1 MKITFKK
8 TLLTFAAVAAILM
21 SCDSS
26 LFGSKQPPVIDDIR
40 TDNDIYKVYPG
51 DTVTVI
57 VSATNPEEGSLSYE
71 WSADGGDLLLPHNR
85 EEVQWVAPNIGG
97 GKFTI
102 EVTVSNVSDKSA
114 TASVKIEVISQD
126 NPTVQILSPEE
137 GAFLVQFTEITLSA
151 SASHPNGLQ
160 SVKLFINDTLEA
172 VLPPHTTNTNDIYEF
187 DYTLNLPG
195 GPNTFKV
202 EAAAENTGF
211 IGSDSVTVSI
221 EVILP
226 KGK

>member
-1 MKITFKK
+1 MKIVFKK
-8 TLLTFAAVAAILM
+8 SLLAFAVLTAIFLA
-21 SCDSS
+21 CDSN
-26 LFGSKQPPVIDDIR
+26 LFGSKQAPVIEIIR

-51 DTVTVI
+51 DTVKVVVT
-57 VSATNPEEGSLSYE
+57 AANPEEGSLSFS

-97 GKFTI
+97 GRFTI

-114 TASVKIEVISQD
+114 TASVQIEVISQD
-126 NPTVQILSPEE
+126 NPTVQILSPDE
-137 GAFLVQFTEITLSA
+137 GEFLVQFTEITISA
-151 SASHPNGLQ
+151 SASHPNDLQ
-160 SVKLFINDTLEA
+160 NVKLFVNDSLEA
-172 VLPPHTTNTNDIYEF
+172 VLPPQANSDIYEF
-187 DYTLNLPG
+187 DFALDLPG

-202 EAAAENTGF
+202 EAAAKNTGF

-226 KGK
+226 KKR

>member
-1 MKITFKK
+1 MKIVFKK
-8 TLLTFAAVAAILM
+8 SLLAFAVLTAIFLA
-21 SCDSS
+21 CDSN
-26 LFGSKQPPVIDDIR
+26 LFGSKQAPVIESIR

-51 DTVTVI
+51 DTVKVVVT
-57 VSATNPEEGSLSYE
+57 AANPEEGSLSFS

-97 GKFTI
+97 GRFTI

-114 TASVKIEVISQD
+114 TASVQIEVISKD
-126 NPTVQILSPEE
+126 NPTVQIFSPDE
-137 GAFLVQFTEITLSA
+137 GEFLVQFTEITISA
-151 SASHPNGLQ
+151 SASHPNDLQ
-160 SVKLFINDTLEA
+160 NVKLFVNDSLEA
-172 VLPPHTTNTNDIYEF
+172 VLPPQANSDIYEF
-187 DYTLNLPG
+187 DFSLDLPG

-202 EAAAENTGF
+202 EAAAKNTGF

-226 KGK
+226 KKR